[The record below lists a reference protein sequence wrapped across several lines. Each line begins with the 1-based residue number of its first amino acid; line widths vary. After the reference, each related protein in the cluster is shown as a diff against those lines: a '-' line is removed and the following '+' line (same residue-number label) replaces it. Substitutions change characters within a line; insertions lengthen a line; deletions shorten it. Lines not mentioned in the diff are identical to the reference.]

1 MRLQGQKGLEV
12 DQSKKIDMGS
22 WCALWIKSS
31 SKWIAGQSQCASAML
46 NDDPDGAPDCFDST
60 NDQLAQAMAMAAITH
75 KPKCFKRALESW
87 PGALEL
93 DGTGATP
100 LHLCVHAGFVQGA
113 LMACEAG
120 WDPSKDAG
128 SWGSAMAMAQ
138 WAGDVAMQ
146 KALEPSYWASVERAQ
161 IEKSSSL
168 GKPSDRLRM

>member
-1 MRLQGQKGLEV
+1 MNQAKN
-12 DQSKKIDMGS
+12 IDMGS

-31 SKWIAGQSQCASAML
+31 SKWIAGQTRCASALL
-46 NDDPDGAPDCFDST
+46 NDDPDSAPDCFESS

-75 KPKCFKRALESW
+75 KPKCFKKALESW
-87 PGALEL
+87 PEGSGL
-93 DGTGATP
+93 DETGATP
-100 LHLCVHAGFVQGA
+100 LHLCVHSGFVQGA

-120 WDPSKDAG
+120 WDPSKEAA

-138 WAGDVAMQ
+138 GAGDLAMQ

-161 IEKSSSL
+161 IEKSSSR